1 MSKQK
6 KKLDVND
13 FWNDCLNN
21 DSHSPKKNS
30 HNIELNTLLNNHH
43 KSKRNKR
50 LYRYDTNPSFSGNKI
65 IQNALISEENTKTEN
80 DKLLHESIEYMIS
93 LYDKAM
99 ASNEKKKKN
108 IILTNEK
115 KLTLEKKQCS
125 FKPMKFTSPTIQKK
139 FSKNFKNSNI
149 YERSLEFQQ
158 RKMAKMAKLFEQNNK
173 KNNVPY
179 SFHPLITTKNLNKV
193 FYSNNYCK
201 EQADND
207 SNKIFLSR
215 LLKAREEE
223 QYKKNCLENNIRKKK
238 DYSMYCK
245 RLKKSLSQKDS
256 ILYRNNLH
264 NDIINLKCFPT
275 NKDKESDKNDDFLL
289 I

>member
-1 MSKQK
+1 MSKQP

-13 FWNDCLNN
+13 FWNDCLIDENP
-21 DSHSPKKNS
+21 SKNS
-30 HNIELNTLLNNHH
+30 DNIQLNSLFKNNPR
-43 KSKRNKR
+43 SKRNKK
-50 LYRYDTNPSFSGNKI
+50 LYRYDTNPSFSSSKI
-65 IQNALISEENTKTEN
+65 IQNALISEENTKAEN
-80 DKLLHESIEYMIS
+80 DKLLHESIEYMVS
-93 LYDKAM
+93 LYNKAM
-99 ASNEKKKKN
+99 LSNEKKKKN
-108 IILTNEK
+108 IILTKEK
-115 KLTLEKKQCS
+115 KLNMEKKICS
-125 FKPMKFTSPTIQKK
+125 FKPMKFTSNYKQKK
-139 FSKNFKNSNI
+139 FSNNFEKSNI
-149 YERSLEFQQ
+149 YERGLEFQQ
-158 RKMAKMAKLFEQNNK
+158 RRMAKMAKLFEQNNK

>member
-1 MSKQK
+1 MSKQP

-13 FWNDCLNN
+13 FWNDCLIDENP
-21 DSHSPKKNS
+21 SKNS
-30 HNIELNTLLNNHH
+30 DNIQLNSLFKNNPR
-43 KSKRNKR
+43 SKRNKK
-50 LYRYDTNPSFSGNKI
+50 LYRYDTNPSFSSSKI
-65 IQNALISEENTKTEN
+65 IQNALISEENTKAEN
-80 DKLLHESIEYMIS
+80 DKLLHESIEYMVS
-93 LYDKAM
+93 LYNKAM
-99 ASNEKKKKN
+99 LSNEKKKKN

-115 KLTLEKKQCS
+115 KLNMEKKICS
-125 FKPMKFTSPTIQKK
+125 FKPMKFTSNYQQKK
-139 FSKNFKNSNI
+139 FSKTFGNSNI
-149 YERSLEFQQ
+149 YERGLEFQQ
-158 RKMAKMAKLFEQNNK
+158 RRMAKMAKLFEQNNK
-173 KNNVPY
+173 KNNIPY
-179 SFHPLITTKNLNKV
+179 SFHPSITTKNLNKV

-215 LLKAREEE
+215 LMKAREEE
-223 QYKKNCLENNIRKKK
+223 QYKKNCLENRIGKKK

-264 NDIINLKCFPT
+264 NDILNLKCFPT
-275 NKDKESDKNDDFLL
+275 NNDKENENGDDFLL

>member
-1 MSKQK
+1 MSKQP

-13 FWNDCLNN
+13 FWNDCLIDENPSKKSNN
-21 DSHSPKKNS
+21 IQLNSLFKN
-30 HNIELNTLLNNHH
+30 NPR
-43 KSKRNKR
+43 SKRNKK
-50 LYRYDTNPSFSGNKI
+50 LYRYDTNPSFSSSKI
-65 IQNALISEENTKTEN
+65 IQNALISEENTKAEN

-139 FSKNFKNSNI
+139 FSKNLKNSNI

-173 KNNVPY
+173 KNNVTY
-179 SFHPLITTKNLNKV
+179 SFHHLITTKNLNKV

-215 LLKAREEE
+215 LMKAREEE
-223 QYKKNCLENNIRKKK
+223 QYKKNCLENRIGKKK

-264 NDIINLKCFPT
+264 NDILNLKCFPT
-275 NKDKESDKNDDFLL
+275 NNYKENENGDDFLL